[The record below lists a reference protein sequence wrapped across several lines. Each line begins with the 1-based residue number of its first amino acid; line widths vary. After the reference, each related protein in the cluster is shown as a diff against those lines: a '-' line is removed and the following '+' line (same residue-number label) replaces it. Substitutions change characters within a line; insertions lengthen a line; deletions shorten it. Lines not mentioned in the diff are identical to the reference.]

1 MIHNEKY
8 HLFPIIT
15 LIHNKL
21 TLKLLLLMIYLIL
34 NWKDYVL
41 KLCIRAHILRHEISL
56 KLLPIIQIVN
66 CLELLTFLASL
77 FGFLFIA
84 CHQDLSIHNCCVFIS
99 VICEILSEVL
109 IWSIAFEV
117 KLQLCW
123 NKDCTKGKNNM
134 KILKDSTAVLDSQH
148 CIWNKI
154 LSAKMIVL
162 LSLAS
167 TRVKNIL

>member
-21 TLKLLLLMIYLIL
+21 TLKLLLLMIYLNL

-77 FGFLFIA
+77 
-84 CHQDLSIHNCCVFIS
+84 
-99 VICEILSEVL
+99 
-109 IWSIAFEV
+109 
-117 KLQLCW
+117 
-123 NKDCTKGKNNM
+123 
-134 KILKDSTAVLDSQH
+134 H
-148 CIWNKI
+148 C
-154 LSAKMIVL
+154 
-162 LSLAS
+162 LAS
-167 TRVKNIL
+167 FFYCLSSRLVYSLLLCLYFCHLRNIEWSVDQENKCQLWSVGNASFCLQVSRRPSPPIIFLIFIIIFKMMIILWW

>member
-77 FGFLFIA
+77 HCLASFLLLDIKTCLFIIVVSLF
-84 CHQDLSIHNCCVFIS
+84 LSFVKYWVKCW
-99 VICEILSEVL
+99 SEVL
-109 IWSIAFEV
+109 PLKLNYNCAETRIAIKVKIIWRFWRIPQLFWTVSIVSE
-117 KLQLCW
+117 
-123 NKDCTKGKNNM
+123 
-134 KILKDSTAVLDSQH
+134 
-148 CIWNKI
+148 
-154 LSAKMIVL
+154 
-162 LSLAS
+162 
-167 TRVKNIL
+167 TRYYQQRWSCCYPWPPLG